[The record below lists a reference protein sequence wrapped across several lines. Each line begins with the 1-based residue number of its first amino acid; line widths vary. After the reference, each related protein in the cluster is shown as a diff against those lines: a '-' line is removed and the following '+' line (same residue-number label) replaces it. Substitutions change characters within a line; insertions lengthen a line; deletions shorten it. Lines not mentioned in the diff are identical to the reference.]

1 MGYNVL
7 SKSCKRC
14 GGDLFLEQGDRDLY
28 YACIQCGAIDKDY
41 SKLLRTKLPITGVM
55 LEEKEK
61 GETRSLTRIR

>member
-14 GGDLFLEQGDRDLY
+14 GVDLFLEQDDRDSY
-28 YACIQCGAIDKDY
+28 YACIQCSAIDKDY
-41 SKLLRTKLPITGVM
+41 TKLMRAKPHITGVM